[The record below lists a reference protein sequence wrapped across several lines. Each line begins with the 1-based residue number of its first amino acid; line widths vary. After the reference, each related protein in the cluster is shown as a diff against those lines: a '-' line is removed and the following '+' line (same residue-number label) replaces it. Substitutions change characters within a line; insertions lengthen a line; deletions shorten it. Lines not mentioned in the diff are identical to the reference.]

1 MNGTNYINL
10 TWNGVGN
17 QGGFFGN
24 STNATSWS
32 PGLSTTAGYAFTVD
46 SFTMIGEKIWPS
58 AVNSTMYFRYWLDPW
73 PDNAATGIYNTTY
86 KIRAV
91 ETGTAPGSGLC

>member
-1 MNGTNYINL
+1 
-10 TWNGVGN
+10 
-17 QGGFFGN
+17 
-24 STNATSWS
+24 
-32 PGLSTTAGYAFTVD
+32 
-46 SFTMIGEKIWPS
+46 MIGEKIWPS